1 MDDLLRNVD
10 RLLTEPE
17 TKIFKMHFLGFTF
30 KEIGDQYDIPK
41 KELGEQWD
49 KIKDK
54 FRNRLLF
61 LEPKGKK
68 PESVVVESIKPK
80 RSKKGA

>member
-1 MDDLLRNVD
+1 MDLLKDVD

-17 TKIFKMHFLGFTF
+17 TKIFKMHFLGFSF
-30 KEIGDQYDIPK
+30 QEIGDQYGLSR
-41 KELGEQWD
+41 KELGEQWE

-68 PESVVVESIKPK
+68 PESVVVENEKSKGK
-80 RSKKGA
+80 RFSK